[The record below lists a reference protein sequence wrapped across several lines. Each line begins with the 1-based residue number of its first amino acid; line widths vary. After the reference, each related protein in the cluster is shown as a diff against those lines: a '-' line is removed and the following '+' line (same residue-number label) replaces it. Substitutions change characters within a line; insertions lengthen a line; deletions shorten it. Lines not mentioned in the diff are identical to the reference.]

1 MKSDSSARSAKTAA
15 TREFGKQVKGW
26 TVMRSRILI
35 GSVCALALAATSAM
49 AAREFNGSIW
59 FPDTHPLT
67 KAYLDWVKR
76 LDAASKGE
84 LKAKIFTGTALLP
97 PNAHLSGL
105 KDGIAQVTY
114 HAGIHDHCQGQ
125 RRRCWHS
132 ATPTR
137 WPSFAVTDFGMTP
150 DDGAL
155 QAARS
160 CSPAD
165 MRRRPTI

>member
-1 MKSDSSARSAKTAA
+1 MVRSARSH
-15 TREFGKQVKGW
+15 
-26 TVMRSRILI
+26 
-35 GSVCALALAATSAM
+35 LAATSAT

-105 KDGIAQVTY
+105 KDGIAQRHLSCRHVY
-114 HAGIHDHCQGQ
+114 AD
-125 RRRCWHS
+125 RS
-132 ATPTR
+132 A
-137 WPSFAVTDFGMTP
+137 
-150 DDGAL
+150 
-155 QAARS
+155 
-160 CSPAD
+160 
-165 MRRRPTI
+165 